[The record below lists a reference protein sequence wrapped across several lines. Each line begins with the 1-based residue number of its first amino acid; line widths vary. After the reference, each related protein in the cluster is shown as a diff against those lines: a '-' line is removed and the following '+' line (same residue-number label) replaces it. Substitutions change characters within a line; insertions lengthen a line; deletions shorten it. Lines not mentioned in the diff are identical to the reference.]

1 MKRKHKQ
8 YSKPKRPFDKA
19 RIEEE
24 GEIKKEFGLKNKR
37 EIWKAE
43 AKVKTMR
50 RKAKNLIKAPKA
62 EQEAFFVRLRKIGLK
77 VNSISDALSLDKKDH
92 LKRRLQT
99 VLVEKGLAPTVKT
112 ARQFITHKKVL
123 VNGKV
128 VAVPSYVVPTELEDK
143 LEIKDMKKKIKE
155 KKE

>member
-123 VNGKV
+123 VNRKV